1 MGQVTVESTTDVE
14 LGNVQLNV
22 GLTWPDQ
29 PRSSWPQISMAT
41 DAAMLGAAVIFA
53 GVLSRG
59 SAPTMSLGWAVVLG
73 LLTLVTLYR
82 KGLYRPPL
90 QLRIIDTTLAIVTA
104 TGVAM
109 AVTISLR
116 VILTDSAMIAEQ
128 SVRLWLLATAL
139 LTAGRVALV
148 VYERRARRAGK
159 AGSPT
164 LIVGAGKVGRLL
176 AKRLAAN
183 REFGLRPIGFLDK
196 EPLASDAN
204 GSALSVLG
212 ASWDFDRIVREHH
225 VEHVVFTFS
234 TAPTEVFLRLL
245 KRCEELGVR
254 TSLVPRLYE
263 KATCEATIECLGGIP
278 LVTSHARDPRGW
290 QFNTKYA
297 LDRLAAVLMIAV
309 VAPLFAV
316 LAVAVW
322 ISLSRPIF
330 YRQERVGRDG
340 KRFAMLKFRS
350 MRLPGKIE
358 DEPLPAKTEDEPL
371 YVADGTAPGG
381 VEGADRRT
389 RVGALM
395 RQLSLDELPQLV
407 NVVKGEMSFIGPRP
421 ERPEFVEVFE
431 ENVHRYGERHRVKS
445 GITGWAQ
452 VNGLR
457 GKTSI
462 ADRVEWDNYYIE
474 NWSLW
479 LDFKIMLLTFVAVL
493 RVREVE

>member
-1 MGQVTVESTTDVE
+1 MGQVTVESAPD
-14 LGNVQLNV
+14 V
-22 GLTWPDQ
+22 GLRNVDLGARLPWYDQ
-29 PRSSWPQISMAT
+29 RRSSWPQISLAT
-41 DAAMLGAAVIFA
+41 DTAMLGAAVIFA
-53 GVLSRG
+53 GAVSRG
-59 SAPTMSLGWAVVLG
+59 SVPTMSLRWAVVLG
-73 LLTLVTLYR
+73 ILGLVALAR

-90 QLRIIDTTLAIVTA
+90 QLRMIDTTRAIVTA
-104 TGVAM
+104 TGVAT

-116 VILTDSAMIAEQ
+116 VILTDSARIADE
-128 SVRLWLLATAL
+128 SVRLWLLATAFL
-139 LTAGRVALV
+139 AAGRLALA
-148 VYERRARRAGK
+148 VYERRERRVGRAG
-159 AGSPT
+159 APT

-176 AKRLAAN
+176 ALRLAEN
-183 REFGLRPIGFLDK
+183 REFGLRPVGFLDK

-212 ASWDFDRIVREHH
+212 ASWDFDRIVQDHH

-263 KATCEATIECLGGIP
+263 KGTTEASVECLGGLP
-278 LVTSHARDPRGW
+278 LVTGHARNPRGW

-297 LDRLAAVLMIAV
+297 LDQLAAMLLITV

-322 ISLSRPIF
+322 ISLGRPIF

-350 MRLPGKIE
+350 MRPPTKTEL
-358 DEPLPAKTEDEPL
+358 EPLDLAE
-371 YVADGTAPGG
+371 GTAPGG

-493 RVREVE
+493 RARDVE